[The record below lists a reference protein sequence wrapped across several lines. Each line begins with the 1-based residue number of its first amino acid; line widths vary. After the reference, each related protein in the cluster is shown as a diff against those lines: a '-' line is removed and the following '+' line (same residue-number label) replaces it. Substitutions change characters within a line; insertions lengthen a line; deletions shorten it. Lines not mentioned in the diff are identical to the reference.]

1 MLAAQEIDSSGY
13 HGIFIDLYIEFE
25 WRNLNHILG
34 RAKSLRLVG
43 VLVGVSGIEPDTG
56 VQELHL
62 DLCSGIL
69 LSGLVDHTGCQGLN
83 PVGHMQGKLYPLCY
97 CSRLH

>member
-1 MLAAQEIDSSGY
+1 MEEL
-13 HGIFIDLYIEFE
+13 
-25 WRNLNHILG
+25 
-34 RAKSLRLVG
+34 KSHPRQSKVTEVG
-43 VLVGVSGIEPDTG
+43 GGLVGVSGIEPDTG